1 MSEQLE
7 ILRQIREDIA
17 GIKRDLK
24 GIKNQVDQIAADKR
38 RELAD
43 SAASLN
49 FDEKIRIIQKAREHV
64 RATGDRKHLRNVMK
78 QLNKPISNLILR

>member
-7 ILRQIREDIA
+7 ILRQIRDDIA

-24 GIKNQVDQIAADKR
+24 SIKNQVDQIAADKR

-43 SAASLN
+43 SAASLSIE
-49 FDEKIRIIQKAREHV
+49 EKAAICRKAM
-64 RATGDRKHLRNVMK
+64 ATGDRKHLRIVMK
-78 QLNKPISNLILR
+78 QLNGEI

>member
-7 ILRQIREDIA
+7 VLRQIRDDIA

-24 GIKNQVDQIAADKR
+24 SIKSQVDQIAADKR

-43 SAASLN
+43 SAASLSIE
-49 FDEKIRIIQKAREHV
+49 EKAAIYRKAM
-64 RATGDRKHLRNVMK
+64 ATGDRKHMRNVMK
-78 QLNKPISNLILR
+78 QLNGEI